1 MIPLLRKDDLAM
13 LSTESFLELLR
24 LLPDD
29 KRNKLLSNSKLKQYS
44 IDGYRNLKYA
54 PLKVLSAHAVKS
66 HLFCETF
73 LSLVVDEYNCLT
85 PKDAQTF
92 SIEEYPGILAYYLKC
107 GLDVAPIEKRYN
119 ELIRETENETVLNP
133 IEEQVKHNMIMKKY
147 LGYVLKQNLYYYNF
161 YPVFTVD
168 NEITKIESPATE
180 FPQKGN
186 INLSSQLYAQHKCSD
201 VFRANQV
208 ALIEFSEE
216 DLSEN
221 RRGDQLNQTE
231 RKLDVDDLYNRN
243 RIHRLK
249 DIDLFPVVHLATK
262 LDFSGSAN
270 LILEDNIQ
278 NSEDVFVEEEGLLYG
293 PYKVDANHQIKVLKS
308 SNGTIQ
314 CWRPKMSKT
323 LDECCLRF
331 DIDIGK
337 YVLRSNLEMFYR
349 DVLSEEELLQSFVRT
364 LKDKRDL
371 NSPEAVVA
379 NYMSSVFVGLDSNIA
394 EERKKKISNFIENSK
409 NESHYS
415 KEIASAVAG
424 LFAEYGDDDDLRSV
438 LENALDDPEFSSK
451 IQSLD
456 IVRDKVKREQDKLSK
471 LEKEIEEAQK
481 GLEDTEKQRKSESE
495 NKEQR
500 DKIKALELQLD
511 KHKTVENLDF
521 EIQFRERTKEEL
533 NKKIEAAE
541 RKYKDVERKLENAI
555 TEKVQSVQSLNGITD
570 IAFDGVLTEKM
581 LQAASTWRHENASDD
596 YKKIT
601 EITTSDSWSKD
612 KLNVVDYVVSNVKFY
627 RPSYTR
633 NEIINISVCVA
644 QNFLTVFSGEPGTG
658 KTSICNIFA
667 HILGLTLPEVTMD
680 QSVKKEYYTGRYV
693 PVSVERGWT
702 SKRDFIGYYNPLSK
716 EFESANK
723 QLCDGLRI
731 LNQEGDSSKYPFIIL
746 LDEANLS
753 PVEYYWADFMN
764 ACDSDSATKY
774 LELGKGF
781 ELKVPQTL
789 RFVATINN
797 DHTTEILSPRLLDR
811 AFIISLPSVTVD
823 TDFVEVDFS
832 SVPSQTI
839 TWKQFV
845 DAFGCTNPVV
855 FSDKIAELYKK
866 LYNAFCSLNIRISP
880 RTEKAIRLYWSVSQN
895 LFDSAMD
902 GTDPSIVALDYAF
915 AQKML
920 PKINGSGDDY
930 GNSLKTLEQ
939 LFNANHFEKC
949 ATKVKEIYERGKISM
964 NYYQY
969 F

>member
-1 MIPLLRKDDLAM
+1 M
-13 LSTESFLELLR
+13 
-24 LLPDD
+24 
-29 KRNKLLSNSKLKQYS
+29 
-44 IDGYRNLKYA
+44 
-54 PLKVLSAHAVKS
+54 
-66 HLFCETF
+66 
-73 LSLVVDEYNCLT
+73 
-85 PKDAQTF
+85 
-92 SIEEYPGILAYYLKC
+92 
-107 GLDVAPIEKRYN
+107 
-119 ELIRETENETVLNP
+119 
-133 IEEQVKHNMIMKKY
+133 
-147 LGYVLKQNLYYYNF
+147 
-161 YPVFTVD
+161 
-168 NEITKIESPATE
+168 
-180 FPQKGN
+180 
-186 INLSSQLYAQHKCSD
+186 
-201 VFRANQV
+201 
-208 ALIEFSEE
+208 
-216 DLSEN
+216 
-221 RRGDQLNQTE
+221 
-231 RKLDVDDLYNRN
+231 
-243 RIHRLK
+243 
-249 DIDLFPVVHLATK
+249 
-262 LDFSGSAN
+262 
-270 LILEDNIQ
+270 EDNIQ
-278 NSEDVFVEEEGLLYG
+278 NSEDVFVEEEGFLYG

-394 EERKKKISNFIENSK
+394 EERKKKISNFIENSR

-601 EITTSDSWSKD
+601 EITTSDLWSKD

-627 RPSYTR
+627 RPSYT
-633 NEIINISVCVA
+633 
-644 QNFLTVFSGEPGTG
+644 
-658 KTSICNIFA
+658 
-667 HILGLTLPEVTMD
+667 
-680 QSVKKEYYTGRYV
+680 
-693 PVSVERGWT
+693 
-702 SKRDFIGYYNPLSK
+702 
-716 EFESANK
+716 
-723 QLCDGLRI
+723 
-731 LNQEGDSSKYPFIIL
+731 
-746 LDEANLS
+746 
-753 PVEYYWADFMN
+753 
-764 ACDSDSATKY
+764 
-774 LELGKGF
+774 
-781 ELKVPQTL
+781 
-789 RFVATINN
+789 
-797 DHTTEILSPRLLDR
+797 
-811 AFIISLPSVTVD
+811 
-823 TDFVEVDFS
+823 
-832 SVPSQTI
+832 
-839 TWKQFV
+839 
-845 DAFGCTNPVV
+845 
-855 FSDKIAELYKK
+855 
-866 LYNAFCSLNIRISP
+866 
-880 RTEKAIRLYWSVSQN
+880 
-895 LFDSAMD
+895 
-902 GTDPSIVALDYAF
+902 
-915 AQKML
+915 
-920 PKINGSGDDY
+920 
-930 GNSLKTLEQ
+930 
-939 LFNANHFEKC
+939 
-949 ATKVKEIYERGKISM
+949 
-964 NYYQY
+964 
-969 F
+969 

>member
-1 MIPLLRKDDLAM
+1 M

-24 LLPDD
+24 LLPND

-54 PLKVLSAHAVKS
+54 PLKVLSVHAVKS

-394 EERKKKISNFIENSK
+394 EERKKKISNFIENSR

-424 LFAEYGDDDDLRSV
+424 LFAEYGDNDDLRSV

-633 NEIINISVCVA
+633 NEIINISVC
-644 QNFLTVFSGEPGTG
+644 E
-658 KTSICNIFA
+658 
-667 HILGLTLPEVTMD
+667 M
-680 QSVKKEYYTGRYV
+680 
-693 PVSVERGWT
+693 
-702 SKRDFIGYYNPLSK
+702 NPKS
-716 EFESANK
+716 
-723 QLCDGLRI
+723 
-731 LNQEGDSSKYPFIIL
+731 
-746 LDEANLS
+746 
-753 PVEYYWADFMN
+753 
-764 ACDSDSATKY
+764 
-774 LELGKGF
+774 
-781 ELKVPQTL
+781 
-789 RFVATINN
+789 
-797 DHTTEILSPRLLDR
+797 
-811 AFIISLPSVTVD
+811 
-823 TDFVEVDFS
+823 
-832 SVPSQTI
+832 
-839 TWKQFV
+839 
-845 DAFGCTNPVV
+845 
-855 FSDKIAELYKK
+855 
-866 LYNAFCSLNIRISP
+866 
-880 RTEKAIRLYWSVSQN
+880 
-895 LFDSAMD
+895 
-902 GTDPSIVALDYAF
+902 
-915 AQKML
+915 
-920 PKINGSGDDY
+920 
-930 GNSLKTLEQ
+930 
-939 LFNANHFEKC
+939 
-949 ATKVKEIYERGKISM
+949 
-964 NYYQY
+964 
-969 F
+969 